1 MKKFFLK
8 SLLTIACLL
17 CSISIYAQEF
27 EVDGIYYNIKSEDE
41 VEVTSPPY
49 NEYEESHEYFGA
61 IEIPEKVTYSDIT
74 YNVTSIGDFAFNS
87 CDDLI
92 KVVIPNS
99 VTKIGFYAFS
109 YTGLTEVVIPNSVTL
124 IDEGAFDSCFELT
137 DLTIGNGVASIGD
150 FAFYFCNSLTEIT
163 IPNNVTQIGHSAFQ
177 LCERVTELTIGN
189 RVSKIGMCAF
199 YDCNNIKTVNCYAQV
214 PPTIYE
220 NTFTVYEND
229 NVTLHVQEGCKEA
242 YEKADYWNC
251 FFKIYED
258 LTYTGVEDITSDNSD
273 APAEYYDLNGR
284 RVVEPRKGIYIVKQ
298 GSTVKKSCVVK
309 LQGEL
314 R

>member
-27 EVDGIYYNIKSEDE
+27 EVDGIYYNIKNEDE
-41 VEVTSPPY
+41 VEVTQP
-49 NEYEESHEYFGA
+49 NESAEGYRYFGS

-74 YNVTSIGDFAFNS
+74 YNVTSIGDFAFS
-87 CDDLI
+87 TCYDLI

-109 YTGLTEVVIPNSVTL
+109 NTGLTEVVIPNSVTL

-137 DLTIGNGVASIGD
+137 DLTISNGVASIGA
-150 FAFYFCNSLTEIT
+150 FAFYQCNSLTEIT
-163 IPNNVTQIGHSAFQ
+163 IPNSVTEIGQSAFH
-177 LCERVTELTIGN
+177 LCERATVLTLGN
-189 RVSKIGMCAF
+189 RVNKIGMYAF
-199 YDCNNIKTVNCYAQV
+199 GDCNNIKTVNCYAQE
-214 PPTIYE
+214 PPSIYD
-220 NTFTVYEND
+220 NTFHMSEND
-229 NVTLHVQEGCKEA
+229 NITLHVQEGCKEA

-258 LTYTGVEDITSDNSD
+258 LTYTAIEDVTCDNF
-273 APAEYYDLNGR
+273 ATPIEYYDLNGF
-284 RVVEPRKGIYIVKQ
+284 RVKNPTLGIYIMKQ
-298 GSTVKKSCVVK
+298 GNTVRKVV
-309 LQGEL
+309 L
-314 R
+314 

>member
-41 VEVTSPPY
+41 VEVTHPPY
-49 NEYEESHEYFGA
+49 NESAERYRYFGS
-61 IEIPEKVTYSDIT
+61 IEIPEKVTYSNIT
-74 YNVTSIGDFAFNS
+74 YNVTSIGFFAFN
-87 CDDLI
+87 
-92 KVVIPNS
+92 NS
-99 VTKIGFYAFS
+99 
-109 YTGLTEVVIPNSVTL
+109 GLTEVVIPNSVTL
-124 IDEGAFDSCFELT
+124 IDEGAFNNCFELT
-137 DLTIGNGVASIGD
+137 DLTISNGVASIGD
-150 FAFYFCNSLTEIT
+150 FAFYKCKSLTEIT
-163 IPNNVTQIGHSAFQ
+163 IPNSVTEIGHSAFQ

-189 RVSKIGMCAF
+189 RVSKIDICAF

-220 NTFTVYEND
+220 STFTVYEND

-298 GSTVKKSCVVK
+298 GSTVKKVVLLGK
-309 LQGEL
+309 
-314 R
+314 